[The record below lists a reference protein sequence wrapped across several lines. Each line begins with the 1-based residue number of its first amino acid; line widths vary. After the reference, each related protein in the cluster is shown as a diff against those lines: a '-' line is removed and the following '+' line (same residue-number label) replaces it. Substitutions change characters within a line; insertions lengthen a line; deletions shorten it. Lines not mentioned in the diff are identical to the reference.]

1 MRKNIAIILIILLSA
16 IIIDISIASKFGVY
30 LTVLCIAFVMVKF
43 PIKEEILIST
53 LTGIFMDIFF
63 SAYVGPIAI
72 AFFLISLAALIIR
85 SHYKVE
91 DFTLF
96 YGLITLALALMF
108 LRMHFV
114 GFTKSL
120 IATAILGTP
129 VYFLLNTIFKNKKM
143 PEML

>member
-1 MRKNIAIILIILLSA
+1 MRKNVATVLIILISA
-16 IIIDISIASKFGVY
+16 IIIDISIASKFGAY
-30 LTVLCIAFVMVKF
+30 LTVPCITFVMVKF

-63 SAYVGPIAI
+63 SAYIGPIAI
-72 AFFLISLAALIIR
+72 VFFLISLAALIIR
-85 SHYKVE
+85 SHYKVKS
-91 DFTLF
+91 FTLF

-120 IATAILGTP
+120 IATTILGTL
-129 VYFLLNTIFKNKKM
+129 VYFLLNIIFKNKKM
-143 PEML
+143 PETL